1 LKEIGFR
8 YEIREIRSLPE
19 GYDIMPT
26 TLVSGIIPNVPFTPD
41 NAYSMRQRWHGLHRA
56 AFWRALGFPNL
67 VLARA
72 ARRRNLARKREEKAR
87 AQAEVKS
94 GLPAFLNSSREDL

>member
-1 LKEIGFR
+1 MR
-8 YEIREIRSLPE
+8 TS
-19 GYDIMPT
+19 
-26 TLVSGIIPNVPFTPD
+26 LVSGIIPNVPFTSD

-72 ARRRNLARKREEKAR
+72 ARERNLARQQQKAR
-87 AQAEVKS
+87 AEAEAKAA
-94 GLPAFLNSSREDL
+94 LYAFLNSSCEDL

>member
-1 LKEIGFR
+1 MR
-8 YEIREIRSLPE
+8 TSS
-19 GYDIMPT
+19 
-26 TLVSGIIPNVPFTPD
+26 VSSIIPNVPFTSD

-72 ARRRNLARKREEKAR
+72 ARQRNLARRREQKAR
-87 AQAEVKS
+87 ADAETKA
-94 GLPAFLNSSREDL
+94 GLYAFLNSSRQDL